1 MADEQSKADGE
12 EQVAAGQ
19 PVRKRRRRWP
29 YVLGVCAVVLI
40 LLIAL
45 LPRILSLG
53 AARRLILSRVNSR
66 LDGSVEM
73 ASWSLRWFSGLGF
86 EGVKLKDADGRTVLE
101 VEAVHVSASVP
112 MLLGSVK
119 DLGTV
124 DIVSPSFDLVR
135 GEPGA
140 GVPSPGEPP
149 GPRPSVQ
156 EPPALRV
163 PLPFDLKA
171 RLLVRDGSGSVRFA
185 DAGPLDV
192 RDVKADVTIDGL
204 QQPIHYEAEAAAG
217 EGGGRLKL
225 TGSAT
230 VAKDGV
236 VSLDHLEASSEAS
249 VSGFDLSDVSPIAKG
264 LGLPVDVAG
273 LVDGR
278 LTAEVKGT
286 GAAASGEVH
295 VRNLV
300 LAGGPLG
307 TDRPEIGKVDA
318 SFDLEV
324 SADGGTVRELQ
335 IVSPVGRAE
344 LSGTLS
350 VHPEGALPRGSLKA
364 GGSVDLAPLAKL
376 LPNTLRLRE
385 GLVIEGGTCA
395 LQAQVDSDGETARLT
410 GDFRL
415 AELVAA
421 TDGREIR
428 PQAPLAAR
436 LVAEI
441 GPAGP
446 RVELI
451 ELDSSFATAKATG
464 TLDQFALDAS
474 VDLAAAMAEA
484 ARFVDVGQWQMSG
497 ALEAHLA
504 IGPGEAARP
513 AELLIEGALTA
524 RDLRVAR
531 AEAVL
536 LSEDAMSATASVLVT
551 LDERRILRQ
560 LADLRADV
568 RGSFGEA
575 SMSISQIANMDALD
589 ALVVSDMEVTGT
601 ADLGRLSALV
611 RSFGLA
617 PPGID
622 AQGSA
627 TVALAGALGEGTF
640 QLTGLNA
647 EAKGLSVTSGGR
659 VVFAS
664 DVKAE
669 GAGQADIAARRLR
682 VSRAALDAAVVQAGV
697 TDLVVADWSRVP
709 AGVTGRFSGSLDL
722 AGLPALMGRFIDAFE
737 GMQIAGTA
745 QLEAEISAA
754 GEADDD
760 LVRAVRAKAVLADVA
775 VQGLTE
781 RPIREESATFAF
793 SGLIGPHA
801 GESGWVLSNGAG
813 SARSS
818 LFSSELKLPRAI
830 FGGPGQLEVSGMEV
844 TGTADLGRL
853 SALVRSFGLAPPGI
867 DAQGS
872 ATVVLAGALGEGI
885 FQLTHLNAEA
895 KGLNVT
901 SGGRVLFASDVKAEG
916 AGQADL
922 SARRLRVSRAALDVD
937 AVQAAVTGLVVADW
951 SRVPAG
957 VTGRFSGSVDLAGLP
972 ALLGRSVDASTGMQ
986 IAGTAQLEADI
997 SAAGEADDVVRAV
1010 SAKAV
1015 LTDVAVEGL
1024 TERPI
1029 REGSAT
1035 FAFSGLI
1042 GPHAGESGWVLSDG
1056 AGSARSSLLSSEL
1069 ELARVVFGGP
1079 GQLEVSGMALTAEC
1093 ELGPLADLA
1102 GRLGLLPDGLEVT
1115 GSAEVAGAA
1124 AFEQR
1129 RLDLKGIEG
1138 VVRDLAL
1145 AREGKAI
1152 REPEVR
1158 MAAELHVDLP
1168 GRSVACPGASLKLSS
1183 GTIAAKDVTVADWG
1197 DLTRDVAGNISASLD
1212 VAGLLETVAD
1222 YVPLPQDMSPAGKLD
1237 LKATVARREG
1247 GWDANLRAASHDLK
1261 IARPNAPDIAL
1272 GDVELLAQGTA
1283 APAGPTVTFDPIRLS
1298 SDFLGVEGRLALG
1311 GAPPERRLEAGG
1323 SLEVDFNRIGS
1334 LLSEMTGWDV
1344 ELRGRQSRPF
1354 HVVADLSGEDWR
1366 QALRSVQAEAGVALE
1381 RFAFGGV
1388 QAESVAA
1395 ESDAGEGRVA
1405 VEVTGTVNE
1414 GELRLPLALDLT
1426 GRPPAL
1432 AVPPGSQIL
1441 ANVKLTDQMANV
1453 ILARAAPVF
1462 MGALTIQGTTGVDC
1476 QSFRVPLERGLLQ
1489 TGAVT
1494 AGLSFQEVSF
1504 GSAGVLNSVLSLVN
1518 LGDRVARLP
1527 DQRVEVALQGGR
1539 MHQGRLELYVD
1550 KYLLLASGSVGL
1562 DKSLDY
1568 LIEVPITEELIGS
1581 GDTYDLLR
1589 GQTLKVRVTGSLGAP
1604 KIDRDT
1610 IRENVQSLIREAAGR
1625 MLFKR
1630 GLEGLF
1636 D

>member
-1 MADEQSKADGE
+1 VADEQSKADGE
-12 EQVAAGQ
+12 EQEAAAQ
-19 PVRKRRRRWP
+19 PTRKRRRRWP
-29 YVLGVCAVVLI
+29 YVLAVCALAIV

-101 VEAVHVSASVP
+101 VQAVHVSASVP
-112 MLLGSVK
+112 MLLGSMK

-124 DIVSPSFDLVR
+124 EIVSPSFDLVC
-135 GEPGA
+135 GGPGA
-140 GVPSPGEPP
+140 AVPSPGGPP
-149 GPRPSVQ
+149 GARSPGK

-171 RLLVRDGSGSVRFA
+171 RLLVRDGSGSLRFA
-185 DAGPLDV
+185 DAGPLHV
-192 RDVKADVTIDGL
+192 RDFKADVRIDGL
-204 QQPIHYEAEAAAG
+204 HQPIRYEAEAAAG

-236 VSLDHLEASSEAS
+236 VSPDHLDASSEVS
-249 VSGFDLSDVSPIAKG
+249 VSGFDLSDVSPIARQ
-264 LGLPVDVAG
+264 LGMPADVGG

-278 LTAEVKGT
+278 LTVEVQGI

-307 TDRPEIGKVDA
+307 TDRPEIAKVDA

-324 SADGGTVRELQ
+324 SADGATVRELQ
-335 IVSPVGRAE
+335 IASPVARAD

-350 VHPEGALPRGSLKA
+350 LQPQGTLPRGSLRA
-364 GGSVDLAPLAKL
+364 SGSVDLAPLARL

-395 LQAQVDSDGETARLT
+395 LQAQVDSDGETTRLAA
-410 GDFRL
+410 DFRL
-415 AELVAA
+415 AELVAT

-451 ELDSSFATAKATG
+451 ELDSSFATAKASG
-464 TLDQFALDAS
+464 TLDRFALDAS
-474 VDLAAAMAEA
+474 VHLAAAMAEVA
-484 ARFVDVGQWQMSG
+484 SFVDVGQWQMSG
-497 ALEAHLA
+497 AVEAHLA
-504 IGPGEAARP
+504 IGPGEPARAAER
-513 AELLIEGALTA
+513 LIEGALTA
-524 RDLRVAR
+524 GDLRIAR

-536 LSEDAMSATASVLVT
+536 LSEDALSATASVLAT

-575 SMSISQIANMDALD
+575 SMSISRIANMDALD
-589 ALVVSDMEVTGT
+589 ALVVSGMEVTGR

-611 RSFGLA
+611 RSLGLA

-627 TVALAGALGEGTF
+627 TVALAGALGKGTLR
-640 QLTGLNA
+640 LTRLNA
-647 EAKGLSVTSGGR
+647 EAKGLTLTSGER
-659 VVFAS
+659 VLFAS

-669 GAGQADIAARRLR
+669 GAGQADLAARRLW
-682 VSRAALDAAVVQAGV
+682 VGRAVLDAAPVQAGV
-697 TDLVVADWSRVP
+697 TDLVVADWSRLP
-709 AGVTGRFSGSLDL
+709 AGLTGRFSASLDL
-722 AGLPALMGRFIDAFE
+722 AGVPPLVGHAIDDST
-737 GMQIAGTA
+737 GVRIAGTA

-760 LVRAVRAKAVLADVA
+760 QVRAVSARAVLADVA
-775 VQGLTE
+775 VQGLTQG
-781 RPIREESATFAF
+781 PIREESATFA
-793 SGLIGPHA
+793 L
-801 GESGWVLSNGAG
+801 
-813 SARSS
+813 
-818 LFSSELKLPRAI
+818 
-830 FGGPGQLEVSGMEV
+830 
-844 TGTADLGRL
+844 
-853 SALVRSFGLAPPGI
+853 
-867 DAQGS
+867 
-872 ATVVLAGALGEGI
+872 
-885 FQLTHLNAEA
+885 
-895 KGLNVT
+895 
-901 SGGRVLFASDVKAEG
+901 
-916 AGQADL
+916 
-922 SARRLRVSRAALDVD
+922 
-937 AVQAAVTGLVVADW
+937 
-951 SRVPAG
+951 
-957 VTGRFSGSVDLAGLP
+957 
-972 ALLGRSVDASTGMQ
+972 
-986 IAGTAQLEADI
+986 
-997 SAAGEADDVVRAV
+997 
-1010 SAKAV
+1010 
-1015 LTDVAVEGL
+1015 
-1024 TERPI
+1024 
-1029 REGSAT
+1029 
-1035 FAFSGLI
+1035 SGLI

-1056 AGSARSSLLSSEL
+1056 AGSARSSLFSSDL
-1069 ELARVVFGGP
+1069 KLPRVVFGGP
-1079 GQLEVSGMALTAEC
+1079 GGLEVSGMELTGEC

-1102 GRLGLLPDGLEVT
+1102 GRLGLLPDGLGVA
-1115 GSAEVAGAA
+1115 GSAEIAGAA

-1138 VVRDLAL
+1138 VVRGLAL
-1145 AREGKAI
+1145 TREGKAI

-1168 GRSVACPGASLKLSS
+1168 RRSVACPSASLKLSS
-1183 GTIAAKDVTVADWG
+1183 GTIAAKDVTVADWR
-1197 DLTRDVAGNISASLD
+1197 DLTRDVAGNVSAGLD
-1212 VAGLLETVAD
+1212 VAGLLQTAAD
-1222 YVPLPQDMSPAGKLD
+1222 YVPLPQDVSPTGKLD
-1237 LKATVARREG
+1237 LEATVARREG
-1247 GWDANLRAASHDLK
+1247 GWDANLRAVSDDLT
-1261 IARPNAPDIAL
+1261 IARPNASDIAL
-1272 GDVELLAQGTA
+1272 GAVELLAQGTGSA
-1283 APAGPTVTFDPIRLS
+1283 AGPTVTFDPLQFS
-1298 SDFLGVEGRLALG
+1298 SAFLGVEGRLALG
-1311 GAPPERRLEAGG
+1311 GAPAERRLEAEG

-1334 LLSEMTGWDV
+1334 LLSEMTGWAV

-1354 HVVADLSGEDWR
+1354 RVVADLSGADWR
-1366 QALRSVQAEAGVALE
+1366 QALRNVQAEAAVALE

-1388 QAESVAA
+1388 QAEDVVA
-1395 ESDAGEGRVA
+1395 ESSAGEGRVDT
-1405 VEVTGTVNE
+1405 EVTGTVNE

-1432 AVPPGSQIL
+1432 AVPPGSQVL
-1441 ANVKLTDQMANV
+1441 TNVKLTDEMANV

-1462 MGALTIQGTTGVDC
+1462 MGALTIQGTIGVDC
-1476 QSFRVPLERGLLQ
+1476 RSFRVPLERGLGQ
-1489 TGAVT
+1489 SSAVT

-1504 GSAGVLNSVLSLVN
+1504 GSAGVLNAVLSLVN
-1518 LGDRVARLP
+1518 LSDRVARVP
-1527 DQRVEVALQGGR
+1527 DQRVEVALRGGR
-1539 MHQGRLELYVD
+1539 VHQGRLELYVD

-1568 LIEVPITEELIGS
+1568 LIEVPITEELVGS
-1581 GDTYDLLR
+1581 GDTYELLG
-1589 GQTLKVRVTGSLGAP
+1589 GQTLKVRVTGSLSAP

-1610 IRENVQSLIREAAGR
+1610 IRENVQSLIRQAAGR
-1625 MLFKR
+1625 LLLKR
-1630 GLEGLF
+1630 GLEELF